1 MAKKLSYYDRK
12 ELLEAQQT
20 GLSDTKL
27 KEKFGIADRRTLYR
41 HLKLAEQEEEAKA
54 MRLEI
59 VKDALAGHLEKISN
73 LIGEWKDNLSTP
85 GVAGIFEGMPPIP
98 TQSIEAMPLFPSLRQ
113 HLPFPVLWRNYTNW
127 KTKVLAYIE
136 GCQKVLNE
144 IRETGKGPVDE
155 DVIKQWGTES
165 ITKAIGLSEPLKRM
179 RDKYIEAVEAD
190 SDLKSLSEQLKSIE
204 IKLHESL
211 QEIQL
216 RQDHIVYTCKLC
228 PGQTRLL
235 R

>member
-1 MAKKLSYYDRK
+1 MVKKLSYYDRK
-12 ELLEAQQT
+12 NLLGARQA
-20 GLSDTKL
+20 GLSDTKQ
-27 KEKFGIADRRTLYR
+27 KEKFGIADKRTLYR

-59 VKDALAGHLEKISN
+59 VKDALAGHLEEVSN
-73 LIGEWKDNLSTP
+73 LIGEWKSNLSTP
-85 GVAGIFEGMPPIP
+85 GVAGIFDGMPLIP
-98 TQSIEAMPLFPSLRQ
+98 TKSIEAMPLFPSLRE
-113 HLPFPVLWRNYTNW
+113 HLPFPILWRSYTNW
-127 KTKVLAYIE
+127 KTKVRAYIE
-136 GCQKVLNE
+136 GCQKVMNE
-144 IRETGKGPVDE
+144 IRETGKGSVDE

-165 ITKAIGLSEPLKRM
+165 TTKAIGLSEPLKRM
-179 RDKYIEAVEAD
+179 REKYREVAEAD
-190 SDLKSLSEQLKSIE
+190 SDLKSLLEQLKPIE

-216 RQDHIVYTCKLC
+216 RHDHIVYTCKLC

>member
-12 ELLEAQQT
+12 RLLEARQT

-59 VKDALAGHLEKISN
+59 VKDALAGHLEEVSN
-73 LIGEWKDNLSTP
+73 LIGEWKSNLSTP
-85 GVAGIFEGMPPIP
+85 GVAGIFDGMPPIP

-113 HLPFPVLWRNYTNW
+113 HLPFPVLWRNYANW
-127 KTKVLAYIE
+127 KTKVRDYIE
-136 GCQKVLNE
+136 GCKKVRRE
-144 IRETGKGPVDE
+144 IGQTEKRSVTE
-155 DVIKQWGTES
+155 DVFKVWGAES
-165 ITKAIGLSEPLKRM
+165 TTKAIGLSEPLKRM
-179 RDKYIEAVEAD
+179 RKKYIEAAEAD
-190 SDLKSLSEQLKSIE
+190 SDLKTLLEQLKPIE

-211 QEIQL
+211 QDIQL
-216 RQDHIVYTCKLC
+216 RHDHIVYTCKLC
-228 PGQTRLL
+228 PGQAILL

>member
-59 VKDALAGHLEKISN
+59 VKDALAGHLEEISN
-73 LIGEWKDNLSTP
+73 LIGEWKGNLSTP
-85 GVAGIFEGMPPIP
+85 GVAGIFDGMPPIP
-98 TQSIEAMPLFPSLRQ
+98 TQNIEAMPLFPSLKK

-127 KTKVLAYIE
+127 KTKVRAYIE
-136 GCQKVLNE
+136 GCQKVMNE
-144 IRETGKGPVDE
+144 IRETGKGSVDE

-165 ITKAIGLSEPLKRM
+165 ITKAIGLSEPFKRM
-179 RDKYIEAVEAD
+179 WDKYIEAVEAD

-204 IKLHESL
+204 TKLHESL